1 MERMIIGRMALV
13 VAAIMLALAS
23 CKGYKQIPDDTLADI
38 FRDMYLQN
46 AYIEQHPLNMS
57 LDSVDVYA
65 PLIERY
71 GYTEDDFKRT
81 IIDATRRKSFRLTDI
96 VDAAIAKLEAQD
108 ETIRRKVWVMEQID
122 SMAKAVSTKEIFRC
136 DSVIKLR
143 SMADSSLMTLR
154 VPIYRGAGTVGISY
168 YYMLDSLDG
177 NRYPYNRHKLL
188 SADGET
194 LVSSSFRMTRDK
206 HTKYETMLQADGR
219 LAGLEL
225 TFGNYPEKPKRI
237 MLTIDSIVVTH
248 YPTMEEA
255 RKILSYEYSYR
266 LMINGKEYYEYIKPK
281 ADSSALR
288 IPSPLVDSQC
298 DSLVVE

>member
-1 MERMIIGRMALV
+1 MRIGRVALA
-13 VAAIMLALAS
+13 VAAALLTLAS

-71 GYTEDDFKRT
+71 GYTEEDFKRT
-81 IIDATRRKSFRLTDI
+81 IMDATRRKSFRLTDI
-96 VDAAIAKLEAQD
+96 VDVAIAKLEAQD
-108 ETIRRKVWVMEQID
+108 EALRRRVWVTERID
-122 SMAKAVSTKEIFRC
+122 SMAKAVSTKEIYRR
-136 DSVIKLR
+136 DSAIKFR
-143 SMADSSLMTLR
+143 SMADSALMTLR
-154 VPIYRGAGTVGISY
+154 VPIDRGAGAVSVSY
-168 YYMLDSLDG
+168 YYLLDSLDG
-177 NRYPYNRHKLL
+177 NKYPYNRHKLL

-194 LVSSSFRMTRDK
+194 LVSSSFRMTRDRR
-206 HTKYETMLQADGR
+206 TKYETMLQADGR
-219 LAGLEL
+219 LAELEI

-248 YPTMEEA
+248 YPTIEEA

-288 IPSPLVDSQC
+288 IPSPLVGPQC